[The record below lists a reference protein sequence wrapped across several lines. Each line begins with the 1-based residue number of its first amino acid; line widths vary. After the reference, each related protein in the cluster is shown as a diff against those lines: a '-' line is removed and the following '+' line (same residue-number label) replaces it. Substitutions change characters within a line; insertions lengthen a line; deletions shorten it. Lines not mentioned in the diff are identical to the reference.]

1 MSEPLFSIIMAAYN
15 AEDTIEEAVSSARS
29 QTLGD
34 FELIVIDDGSTDRTP
49 SILDQLA
56 REDARLRVI
65 HQANAGAN
73 PTRNRALAAARG
85 EFVTFLDSDDLK
97 LPTYLEAVR
106 EQMGADPSIGLA
118 YSDCY
123 VLEDRHRRIR
133 RSTVLGAYRVTGP
146 APSGVEALLGRLI
159 EGCFIPFSATTVRR
173 SVIEAAGAFDP
184 RIAGTDDWELW
195 IRIIASGVGVVRVPG
210 TLAVMRR
217 VEGQISGNRAV
228 MLRNNHLMFTII
240 ADDLGVPASVRERAR
255 ERAMEAEAQL
265 AAEGET
271 VPAPES
277 GLRATLRQWKE
288 RVTWIRSWRLRHPR
302 ELAAAFPRL
311 RRSHGAA

>member
-1 MSEPLFSIIMAAYN
+1 MSEPLFSIVMAAYN
-15 AEDTIEEAVSSARS
+15 AADTIEEAIASARA

-49 SILDQLA
+49 AILDQLG
-56 REDARLRVI
+56 REDPRLRVI

-97 LPTYLEAVR
+97 LPTYLEAVY
-106 EQMGADPSIGLA
+106 ETMGSDPAVGLA

-133 RSTVLGAYRVTGP
+133 RSTVLGAYGQTAGP
-146 APSGVEALLGRLI
+146 PEGAEALLGRLI

-173 SVIEAAGAFDP
+173 SALEAVGPFDP
-184 RIAGTDDWELW
+184 RLAGTDDWELW
-195 IRIIASGVGVVRVPG
+195 IRIIASGVDVRRVPG
-210 TLAVMRR
+210 ALAVMRR
-217 VEGQISGNRAV
+217 VEGQISGNHEV
-228 MLRNNHLMFTII
+228 MLRNDHAMFTIV
-240 ADDLGVPASVRERAR
+240 ADELDLPEPVRAR
-255 ERAMEAEAQL
+255 ARQRAAEAEARL
-265 AAEGET
+265 AAGVAR
-271 VPAPES
+271 VPERQG
-277 GLRATLRQWKE
+277 GLRSALSDLKE
-288 RVTWIRSWRLRHPR
+288 RITWVRSWRVRYPR

-311 RRSHGAA
+311 RRSHGAT